1 MIQQTFTKLVSVFLL
16 HLERKMM
23 KKSIILL
30 LVIGS
35 MFSSLVVSSF
45 IIAPKHV
52 YALTYDSKEIKEAKR
67 ESDKEALAK
76 DKADGKAVDEG
87 TTQPKYSE
95 KDIKTVL
102 GANDIDWVNKNISK
116 NFTVYYQSGSLTDL
130 GLSSAHLVA
139 SLFMS
144 LNLYIIYP
152 LFDTALSKMFDLTNI
167 TQGINNIFSN
177 VQQFTKQTWAGAVFK
192 QLLYT
197 AFGLGLVWV
206 FIQSVKSGAGLKAI
220 LSVLLVAIIGSTW
233 ISAGGTVLTKV
244 NNFTSQAQTAVFTE
258 IDSSDQ
264 TYSSTDDF
272 ENKIRKTFFEK
283 AVIRPYTL
291 ANFGTTNL
299 DASEKDGSYRLIG
312 GKADSDVIDALAKSN
327 DYLSKDGGEEWY
339 QASVGLMAPL
349 MSLAYG
355 IPLLMI
361 GVFNLILQLGAILL
375 YYLSPFTV
383 LLSLL
388 PRFSNSALKTGLS
401 ALGLLFAKIGL
412 LFGIMFV
419 SWVGTVTDTIVPVT
433 NSASALLNSIVYI
446 VLMVLLWKN
455 KSFLV
460 QTVTGSSMANQA
472 LNKIQLTQ
480 AGQRAMLAGSEM
492 VSSTKHGLENVKGFS
507 GRHAKDKLE
516 DKSKGKDNEDY
527 DENRDRRGNAPDE
540 QEMRELEEQRRQ
552 ERAQRLA
559 DEAERQRQRDD
570 DEQDIGYNT
579 DRSAD
584 EDYTDRRGS
593 GDDDDLPTYKR
604 TPYLIRDKA
613 TEDNHGN
620 GSNEPDRSF
629 NRGRILD
636 DESSEKLAEKR
647 REARSQVLKSS
658 ATPKS
663 MPVDDDKLQHRN
675 FDEAA
680 HHQEQITQDEEKE
693 LDKEL

>member
-1 MIQQTFTKLVSVFLL
+1 
-16 HLERKMM
+16 M
-23 KKSIILL
+23 KKSILL
-30 LVIGS
+30 LVVIRS

-45 IIAPKHV
+45 MIAPQHV
-52 YALTYDSKEIKEAKR
+52 YALTFDSKEIKEAKR

-87 TTQPKYSE
+87 TTQPTYTE
-95 KDIKTVL
+95 KTIKDKL
-102 GANDIDWVNKNISK
+102 RYNDIDWINKNISK

-167 TQGINNIFSN
+167 TQGINDIFSN
-177 VQQFTKQTWAGAVFK
+177 VQQFTKQTWAGEVFK

-220 LSVLLVAIIGSTW
+220 LSVLLVAIIGSAW

-244 NNFTSQAQTAVFTE
+244 NEFTSTAQTAMFTE
-258 IDSSDQ
+258 TSNINGQFTDSGDK
-264 TYSSTDDF
+264 F
-272 ENKIRKTFFEK
+272 ESAIRSAYFEK

-339 QASVGLMAPL
+339 QASVGLMAPI

-361 GVFNLILQLGAILL
+361 GIFNLILQLGAILL

-472 LNKIQLTQ
+472 LNKIQLTE

-492 VSSTKHGLENVKGFS
+492 VNSTKHGLENVKGFS
-507 GRHAKDKLE
+507 SRHAKDKSE
-516 DKSKGKDNEDY
+516 DKSN
-527 DENRDRRGNAPDE
+527 DEPDSSNDRRGNAPDE
-540 QEMRELEEQRRQ
+540 QEMRELEEQHRQ

-559 DEAERQRQRDD
+559 DEAERQRQKNADEENIDPDNFD
-570 DEQDIGYNT
+570 DE
-579 DRSAD
+579 
-584 EDYTDRRGS
+584 YTDRRGY
-593 GDDDDLPTYKR
+593 GNDDDGLPTYKR
-604 TPYLIRDKA
+604 TPYLIRDKVP
-613 TEDNHGN
+613 EDNHGN
-620 GSNEPDRSF
+620 GSNGPDRSF
-629 NRGRILD
+629 NRGRVLD

-658 ATPKS
+658 AKPATPKS
-663 MPVDDDKLQHRN
+663 GSENDDKLQHRN
-675 FDEAA
+675 FDEAVY
-680 HHQEQITQDEEKE
+680 HQEQITQDEEKE

>member
-1 MIQQTFTKLVSVFLL
+1 
-16 HLERKMM
+16 
-23 KKSIILL
+23 
-30 LVIGS
+30 
-35 MFSSLVVSSF
+35 
-45 IIAPKHV
+45 
-52 YALTYDSKEIKEAKR
+52 
-67 ESDKEALAK
+67 
-76 DKADGKAVDEG
+76 
-87 TTQPKYSE
+87 
-95 KDIKTVL
+95 
-102 GANDIDWVNKNISK
+102 
-116 NFTVYYQSGSLTDL
+116 
-130 GLSSAHLVA
+130 
-139 SLFMS
+139 
-144 LNLYIIYP
+144 
-152 LFDTALSKMFDLTNI
+152 MFDLTNI
-167 TQGINNIFSN
+167 TQGINDIFSN
-177 VQQFTKQTWAGAVFK
+177 VQQFTKQTWAGEVFK

-220 LSVLLVAIIGSTW
+220 LSVLLVAIIGSAW

-244 NNFTSQAQTAVFTE
+244 NEFTSTAQTAMFTE
-258 IDSSDQ
+258 TNSQ
-264 TYSSTDDF
+264 TQQYTGVDTF
-272 ENKIRKTFFEK
+272 EKSIRKTFFEK

-339 QASVGLMAPL
+339 QASVGLMAPI

-433 NSASALLNSIVYI
+433 GSASALLNSIVYI

-480 AGQRAMLAGSEM
+480 AGQRAMQASSEM
-492 VSSTKHGLENVKGFS
+492 FNSSKHGLENIKGFS
-507 GRHAKDKLE
+507 GRHAKDKTSTNLKIKMKIMMKTVI
-516 DKSKGKDNEDY
+516 DVAMHLMSKKCVN
-527 DENRDRRGNAPDE
+527 
-540 QEMRELEEQRRQ
+540 
-552 ERAQRLA
+552 
-559 DEAERQRQRDD
+559 
-570 DEQDIGYNT
+570 
-579 DRSAD
+579 
-584 EDYTDRRGS
+584 
-593 GDDDDLPTYKR
+593 
-604 TPYLIRDKA
+604 
-613 TEDNHGN
+613 
-620 GSNEPDRSF
+620 
-629 NRGRILD
+629 
-636 DESSEKLAEKR
+636 
-647 REARSQVLKSS
+647 
-658 ATPKS
+658 
-663 MPVDDDKLQHRN
+663 
-675 FDEAA
+675 
-680 HHQEQITQDEEKE
+680 
-693 LDKEL
+693 

>member
-1 MIQQTFTKLVSVFLL
+1 
-16 HLERKMM
+16 MM
-23 KKSIILL
+23 KKSIMLL

-45 IIAPKHV
+45 MIAPQHV

-87 TTQPKYSE
+87 TTQPTHTE
-95 KDIKTVL
+95 KTIKDKL
-102 GANDIDWVNKNISK
+102 RYNDIDWINKNISK

-167 TQGINNIFSN
+167 TQGINDIFSN
-177 VQQFTKQTWAGAVFK
+177 VQQFTKQTWAGEVFK

-220 LSVLLVAIIGSTW
+220 LSVLLVAIIGSAW

-244 NNFTSQAQTAVFTE
+244 NEFTSTAQTAMFTE
-258 IDSSDQ
+258 TNSQ
-264 TYSSTDDF
+264 TQQYTGVDTF
-272 ENKIRKTFFEK
+272 EKSIRKTFFEK

-291 ANFGTTNL
+291 VNFGTTNL

-339 QASVGLMAPL
+339 QASVGLMAPI

-388 PRFSNSALKTGLS
+388 PKFSNSALKTGLS

-492 VSSTKHGLENVKGFS
+492 VNSTKHGLENVKGFS
-507 GRHAKDKLE
+507 GRHAKDKSE
-516 DKSKGKDNEDY
+516 DKSKGKDDEEY

-559 DEAERQRQRDD
+559 DEAERQRQKDADEENSDPDNFD
-570 DEQDIGYNT
+570 DE
-579 DRSAD
+579 
-584 EDYTDRRGS
+584 YTDRRGY
-593 GDDDDLPTYKR
+593 GNDDDELPTYKR
-604 TPYLIRDKA
+604 TPYLIRDKVP
-613 TEDNHGN
+613 EDNHGD

-629 NRGRILD
+629 NRGRVLD

-658 ATPKS
+658 AKPATPKS
-663 MPVDDDKLQHRN
+663 VSENDDKLQHRN
-675 FDEAA
+675 FDEAV
-680 HHQEQITQDEEKE
+680 HHQEEITQDEEKE

>member
-1 MIQQTFTKLVSVFLL
+1 
-16 HLERKMM
+16 M

-35 MFSSLVVSSF
+35 IFSSLVVSSF
-45 IIAPKHV
+45 MIAPQPV
-52 YALTYDSKEIKEAKR
+52 YALTVDTPALRKAKR

-76 DKADGKAVDEG
+76 DKANGKSVYEG
-87 TTQPKYSE
+87 TTQPSYDE
-95 KDIKTVL
+95 KKIKDKL
-102 GANDIDWVNKNISK
+102 GRNDIDWINKNISK

-130 GLSSAHLVA
+130 GLSSAHLLA

-167 TQGINNIFSN
+167 TQGINDIFSN
-177 VQQFTKQTWAGAVFK
+177 VQQFTKQTWAGEVFK

-244 NNFTSQAQTAVFTE
+244 NEFTSTAQTAVFTE

-291 ANFGTTNL
+291 ADFGTTNL

-339 QASVGLMAPL
+339 QASVGLMAPI

-492 VSSTKHGLENVKGFS
+492 VNSTKHGLENVKGFS
-507 GRHAKDKLE
+507 GRHAKDKSE
-516 DKSKGKDNEDY
+516 DKSKGKDDEDY

-552 ERAQRLA
+552 ERAERLA
-559 DEAERQRQRDD
+559 DEAERQSQRDA
-570 DEQDIGYNT
+570 DEENIDPDN
-579 DRSAD
+579 SD
-584 EDYTDRRGS
+584 EDYIDRRGH
-593 GDDDDLPTYKR
+593 GEDDELATYTR
-604 TPYLIRDKA
+604 TPYLIKNHDN
-613 TEDNHGN
+613 TESYGD

-629 NRGRILD
+629 NRGRVLD
-636 DESSEKLAEKR
+636 DESSEKIAEKR
-647 REARSQVLKSS
+647 REARSQVLKPS
-658 ATPKS
+658 AKSVTPKS
-663 MPVDDDKLQHRN
+663 MIVDDDKLQQRN
-675 FDEAA
+675 FDEVV

>member
-1 MIQQTFTKLVSVFLL
+1 
-16 HLERKMM
+16 M

-35 MFSSLVVSSF
+35 MLSSLFVSSF
-45 IIAPKHV
+45 VIAPQHV

-76 DKADGKAVDEG
+76 DKADGKAVNEG
-87 TTQPKYSE
+87 TTQPTHTE
-95 KDIKTVL
+95 KEIKKFL
-102 GANDIDWVNKNISK
+102 AQNDINWVNKNISK
-116 NFTVYYQSGSLTDL
+116 NFTAYYQSGSLTDL

-167 TQGINNIFSN
+167 TQGINDIFSN
-177 VQQFTKQTWAGAVFK
+177 VQQFTKQTWAGEVFK

-220 LSVLLVAIIGSTW
+220 LSVLLVAIIGSAW

-244 NNFTSQAQTAVFTE
+244 NEFTSTAQTAVFTE

-339 QASVGLMAPL
+339 QSSVGIMAPI

-433 NSASALLNSIVYI
+433 NSPSALLNSIVYI

-492 VSSTKHGLENVKGFS
+492 VNSTKHGLENVKGFS
-507 GRHAKDKLE
+507 GRHAKDKSE
-516 DKSKGKDNEDY
+516 DKSKGKDDEDY

-552 ERAQRLA
+552 ERAERLA
-559 DEAERQRQRDD
+559 DEAERQRQRDA
-570 DEQDIGYNT
+570 DEENIDPDN
-579 DRSAD
+579 SD
-584 EDYTDRRGS
+584 EDYTDRRSHGE
-593 GDDDDLPTYKR
+593 DDELPTYTR
-604 TPYLIRDKA
+604 TPYLIKNHDNV
-613 TEDNHGN
+613 DNHGN

-629 NRGRILD
+629 NRGRVLD

-647 REARSQVLKSS
+647 REARSTRLKKDRKVV
-658 ATPKS
+658 TPKS
-663 MPVDDDKLQHRN
+663 VDDDKLKNRN
-675 FDEAA
+675 FDEAV

>member
-1 MIQQTFTKLVSVFLL
+1 
-16 HLERKMM
+16 M

-35 MFSSLVVSSF
+35 MLSSLFVSSF
-45 IIAPKHV
+45 VIAPQPV
-52 YALTYDSKEIKEAKR
+52 YALTVDTPALRKAKR

-76 DKADGKAVDEG
+76 DKANGKSVYEG
-87 TTQPKYSE
+87 TTQPSYDE
-95 KDIKTVL
+95 KKIKDKL
-102 GANDIDWVNKNISK
+102 GRNDIDWINKNISK

-167 TQGINNIFSN
+167 TQGINDIFSN
-177 VQQFTKQTWAGAVFK
+177 VQQFTKQTWAGEVFK

-220 LSVLLVAIIGSTW
+220 LSVLLVAIIGSAW

-244 NNFTSQAQTAVFTE
+244 NEFTSTAQTAMFTE
-258 IDSSDQ
+258 TNSQ
-264 TYSSTDDF
+264 TQQYTGVDTF
-272 ENKIRKTFFEK
+272 EKSIRKTFFEK

-312 GKADSDVIDALAKSN
+312 GKADSNVVDALAKSN

-339 QASVGLMAPL
+339 QASVGLMAPI

-383 LLSLL
+383 LISLL

-419 SWVGTVTDTIVPVT
+419 SWVGTVTDTIVQLQAVPV
-433 NSASALLNSIVYI
+433 
-446 VLMVLLWKN
+446 
-455 KSFLV
+455 
-460 QTVTGSSMANQA
+460 
-472 LNKIQLTQ
+472 
-480 AGQRAMLAGSEM
+480 
-492 VSSTKHGLENVKGFS
+492 
-507 GRHAKDKLE
+507 
-516 DKSKGKDNEDY
+516 
-527 DENRDRRGNAPDE
+527 
-540 QEMRELEEQRRQ
+540 
-552 ERAQRLA
+552 
-559 DEAERQRQRDD
+559 
-570 DEQDIGYNT
+570 
-579 DRSAD
+579 
-584 EDYTDRRGS
+584 
-593 GDDDDLPTYKR
+593 
-604 TPYLIRDKA
+604 PYLIQLCI
-613 TEDNHGN
+613 
-620 GSNEPDRSF
+620 SF
-629 NRGRILD
+629 
-636 DESSEKLAEKR
+636 
-647 REARSQVLKSS
+647 
-658 ATPKS
+658 
-663 MPVDDDKLQHRN
+663 
-675 FDEAA
+675 
-680 HHQEQITQDEEKE
+680 
-693 LDKEL
+693 

>member
-1 MIQQTFTKLVSVFLL
+1 M
-16 HLERKMM
+16 HLEREMM

-30 LVIGS
+30 LVLGS
-35 MFSSLVVSSF
+35 VFSSLVVSSF
-45 IIAPKHV
+45 MIAPQTV
-52 YALTYDSKEIKEAKR
+52 YALTADTPALRKAKR
-67 ESDKEALAK
+67 ESNKEALKK
-76 DKADGKAVDEG
+76 DKAEDKSVYEG

-102 GANDIDWVNKNISK
+102 GANDIDWINSHIAK

-167 TQGINNIFSN
+167 TQGINDIFSN
-177 VQQFTKQTWAGAVFK
+177 VQQFTKQTWAGEVFK

-197 AFGLGLVWV
+197 AFSLGLVWV

-220 LSVLLVAIIGSTW
+220 LSVLLVAIIGSAW

-244 NNFTSQAQTAVFTE
+244 NEFTSTAQTAMFTE
-258 IDSSDQ
+258 TSNINGQFTDSGDK
-264 TYSSTDDF
+264 F
-272 ENKIRKTFFEK
+272 ESAIRRAYFEK

-312 GKADSDVIDALAKSN
+312 GKADSDVVDALANSS

-339 QASVGLMAPL
+339 QASVGLMAPI

-492 VSSTKHGLENVKGFS
+492 VNSTKHGLENVKGFS
-507 GRHAKDKLE
+507 GRHAKDKSE
-516 DKSKGKDNEDY
+516 DKSN
-527 DENRDRRGNAPDE
+527 DEHESSDDRRGNVPDE

-559 DEAERQRQRDD
+559 DEAERQRDA
-570 DEQDIGYNT
+570 DEENIDPEN
-579 DRSAD
+579 SD
-584 EDYTDRRGS
+584 EDYTDRRGH
-593 GDDDDLPTYKR
+593 GEDNELPTYTR
-604 TPYLIRDKA
+604 TPYLIKNHDN
-613 TEDNHGN
+613 TESYGN

-629 NRGRILD
+629 NRGRVLD

-647 REARSQVLKSS
+647 REARSQVLKPS
-658 ATPKS
+658 AKSVTSKS
-663 MPVDDDKLQHRN
+663 MIVDDDKLQHRN
-675 FDEAA
+675 FDEAV
-680 HHQEQITQDEEKE
+680 HYQEQITQDEEKE

>member
-1 MIQQTFTKLVSVFLL
+1 
-16 HLERKMM
+16 M
-23 KKSIILL
+23 KKSILLL

-45 IIAPKHV
+45 MIAPQHV

-76 DKADGKAVDEG
+76 DKADGKAVNEG
-87 TTQPKYSE
+87 TTQPTHTE
-95 KDIKTVL
+95 KEIINKL
-102 GANDIDWVNKNISK
+102 GRNDIDWINKNITK

-167 TQGINNIFSN
+167 TQGINDIFSN
-177 VQQFTKQTWAGAVFK
+177 VQQFTKQTWAGEVFK

-220 LSVLLVAIIGSTW
+220 LSVLLVAIIGSAW

-244 NNFTSQAQTAVFTE
+244 NEFTSTAQTAMFTE
-258 IDSSDQ
+258 ISTIGDS
-264 TYSSTDDF
+264 YSNTDDF
-272 ENKIRKTFFEK
+272 QSKIRGVFFDK

-291 ANFGTTNL
+291 ANFGTTSL

-339 QASVGLMAPL
+339 QASVGLMAPI

-355 IPLLMI
+355 IPLSMI

-419 SWVGTVTDTIVPVT
+419 SWVGTVTDTIVSVT

-480 AGQRAMLAGSEM
+480 AGQRAMQASSEM
-492 VSSTKHGLENVKGFS
+492 FNSSKHGLENIKGFS
-507 GRHAKDKLE
+507 GRHAKDKDE
-516 DKSKGKDNEDY
+516 HKSKDKDEDY

-559 DEAERQRQRDD
+559 DEEERQRQRDD
-570 DEQDIGYNT
+570 DEQDIDYNT

-584 EDYTDRRGS
+584 EDYADRRGY
-593 GDDDDLPTYKR
+593 GDDDLPTYKR
-604 TPYLIRDKA
+604 TPYLIRDKVP
-613 TEDNHGN
+613 EDNHGN

-629 NRGRILD
+629 NRGRVLD
-636 DESSEKLAEKR
+636 RVLDNEGSEKLAEKR

-658 ATPKS
+658 AKPTTPKS

-675 FDEAA
+675 FDEAV

-693 LDKEL
+693 LNKEL

>member
-1 MIQQTFTKLVSVFLL
+1 
-16 HLERKMM
+16 M

-102 GANDIDWVNKNISK
+102 GANDIDWINKNISK

-167 TQGINNIFSN
+167 TQGINTIFSN

-339 QASVGLMAPL
+339 QASVGLMAPI

-680 HHQEQITQDEEKE
+680 HHQEQVTQDEEKE

>member
-1 MIQQTFTKLVSVFLL
+1 
-16 HLERKMM
+16 M

-45 IIAPKHV
+45 MIAPQPV
-52 YALTYDSKEIKEAKR
+52 YALTVDTPALRKAKR

-87 TTQPKYSE
+87 TTQPTHTE
-95 KDIKTVL
+95 KEIKNRFMN
-102 GANDIDWVNKNISK
+102 NDIDWVNKNISK
-116 NFTVYYQSGSLTDL
+116 NFTAYYQSGSLTDL

-167 TQGINNIFSN
+167 TQGINDIFSN
-177 VQQFTKQTWAGAVFK
+177 VQQFTKQTWAGEVFK

-220 LSVLLVAIIGSTW
+220 LSVLLVAIIGSAW

-244 NNFTSQAQTAVFTE
+244 NEFTSTAQNAVFTE

-291 ANFGTTNL
+291 ADFGTTNL

-339 QASVGLMAPL
+339 QASVGLMAPI

-433 NSASALLNSIVYI
+433 GSASALLNSIVYI

-492 VSSTKHGLENVKGFS
+492 VNSTKHGLENVKGFS
-507 GRHAKDKLE
+507 GRHAKDKSE
-516 DKSKGKDNEDY
+516 DKSQGKDDEDY

-552 ERAQRLA
+552 ERAERLA
-559 DEAERQRQRDD
+559 GEAKRQRDA
-570 DEQDIGYNT
+570 DEQDVDYNT
-579 DRSAD
+579 DHSAD
-584 EDYTDRRGS
+584 EDYTDRRGY
-593 GDDDDLPTYKR
+593 GDDDELPTYKH

-613 TEDNHGN
+613 TEDNQGN

-629 NRGRILD
+629 NSGRVLD
-636 DESSEKLAEKR
+636 DESSKKLAEKR

-658 ATPKS
+658 AKPATPKS
-663 MPVDDDKLQHRN
+663 MSVDDDKLQHRN
-675 FDEAA
+675 FDEAV

>member
-1 MIQQTFTKLVSVFLL
+1 
-16 HLERKMM
+16 M

-35 MFSSLVVSSF
+35 MFGSLVVSSF
-45 IIAPKHV
+45 MIAPQPV
-52 YALTYDSKEIKEAKR
+52 YALTVDTPALRKAKR

-87 TTQPKYSE
+87 TTQPTHTE
-95 KDIKTVL
+95 KEIKNRFMN
-102 GANDIDWVNKNISK
+102 NDIDWVNKNISK
-116 NFTVYYQSGSLTDL
+116 NFTAYYQSGSLTDL

-167 TQGINNIFSN
+167 TQGINDIFSN
-177 VQQFTKQTWAGAVFK
+177 VQQFTKQTWAGEVFK

-220 LSVLLVAIIGSTW
+220 LSVLLVAIIGSAW

-244 NNFTSQAQTAVFTE
+244 NEFTSTAQNAVFTE

-291 ANFGTTNL
+291 ADFGTTNL

-339 QASVGLMAPL
+339 QASVGLMAPI

-492 VSSTKHGLENVKGFS
+492 VNSTKHGLENVKGFS
-507 GRHAKDKLE
+507 GRHAKDKSE
-516 DKSKGKDNEDY
+516 DKSKGKDDEDY

-552 ERAQRLA
+552 ERAERLA
-559 DEAERQRQRDD
+559 DEAERQRQRDA
-570 DEQDIGYNT
+570 DEENIDPDN
-579 DRSAD
+579 SD
-584 EDYTDRRGS
+584 EDYIDRRGH
-593 GDDDDLPTYKR
+593 GEDDELATYTR
-604 TPYLIRDKA
+604 TPYLIKNHDN
-613 TEDNHGN
+613 TESYGD

-629 NRGRILD
+629 NRGRVLD
-636 DESSEKLAEKR
+636 DESSEKIAEKR
-647 REARSQVLKSS
+647 REARSQVLKPS
-658 ATPKS
+658 AKSVTPKS
-663 MPVDDDKLQHRN
+663 MIVDDDKLQQRN
-675 FDEAA
+675 FDEAV
-680 HHQEQITQDEEKE
+680 HHQEKITQDEEKE

>member
-1 MIQQTFTKLVSVFLL
+1 
-16 HLERKMM
+16 
-23 KKSIILL
+23 
-30 LVIGS
+30 

-45 IIAPKHV
+45 MIAPQPV
-52 YALTYDSKEIKEAKR
+52 YALTVDTPALRKAKR

-76 DKADGKAVDEG
+76 DKADGKAVYEG
-87 TTQPKYSE
+87 TTQPTHTEKEIKKY
-95 KDIKTVL
+95 L
-102 GANDIDWVNKNISK
+102 AQNDIDWINKNISK

-167 TQGINNIFSN
+167 TQGINDIFSN
-177 VQQFTKQTWAGAVFK
+177 VQQFTKQTWAGEVFK

-220 LSVLLVAIIGSTW
+220 LSVLLVAIIGSAW

-244 NNFTSQAQTAVFTE
+244 NEFTSTAQTAVFTE

-339 QASVGLMAPL
+339 QASVGLMAPI

-492 VSSTKHGLENVKGFS
+492 VNSTKHGLENVKGFS
-507 GRHAKDKLE
+507 GRHARDKSE
-516 DKSKGKDNEDY
+516 DKSKGKDDEDY

-540 QEMRELEEQRRQ
+540 QEMRELEEKRRQ
-552 ERAQRLA
+552 ERAERLA
-559 DEAERQRQRDD
+559 DEAERQRQRDA
-570 DEQDIGYNT
+570 DEENIDPDN
-579 DRSAD
+579 SD
-584 EDYTDRRGS
+584 EDYIDRRGH
-593 GDDDDLPTYKR
+593 GEDDELPTYTR
-604 TPYLIRDKA
+604 TPYLIKNHDN
-613 TEDNHGN
+613 TESYGD

-629 NRGRILD
+629 NRGRVLD

-647 REARSQVLKSS
+647 REARSQVLKPS
-658 ATPKS
+658 AKSVTPKS
-663 MPVDDDKLQHRN
+663 MIIDDDKLQQRN
-675 FDEAA
+675 FDEAV

>member
-1 MIQQTFTKLVSVFLL
+1 
-16 HLERKMM
+16 M

-35 MFSSLVVSSF
+35 MLSSLFVSSF
-45 IIAPKHV
+45 VIAPQPV
-52 YALTYDSKEIKEAKR
+52 YALTVDTPALRKAKR

-76 DKADGKAVDEG
+76 DKANGKSVYEG
-87 TTQPKYSE
+87 TTQPSYDE
-95 KDIKTVL
+95 KKIKDKL
-102 GANDIDWVNKNISK
+102 GRNDIDWINKNISK

-167 TQGINNIFSN
+167 TQGINDIFSN
-177 VQQFTKQTWAGAVFK
+177 VQQFTKQTWAGEVFK

-220 LSVLLVAIIGSTW
+220 LSVLLVAIIGSAW

-244 NNFTSQAQTAVFTE
+244 NEFTSTAQTAMFTE
-258 IDSSDQ
+258 TNSQ
-264 TYSSTDDF
+264 TQQYTGVDTF
-272 ENKIRKTFFEK
+272 EKSIRKTFFEK

-312 GKADSDVIDALAKSN
+312 GKADSNVVDALAKSN

-339 QASVGLMAPL
+339 QASVGLMAPI

-383 LLSLL
+383 LISLL

-433 NSASALLNSIVYI
+433 GSASALLNSIVYI

-492 VSSTKHGLENVKGFS
+492 VNSTKHGLENVKGFS
-507 GRHAKDKLE
+507 GRHAKDKSE
-516 DKSKGKDNEDY
+516 DKSKGKDDEDY

-559 DEAERQRQRDD
+559 DEAERQRQKDD

-593 GDDDDLPTYKR
+593 GDDDELPTYKR

-663 MPVDDDKLQHRN
+663 MPVDDDKLQQRN
-675 FDEAA
+675 FDEAV

>member
-1 MIQQTFTKLVSVFLL
+1 
-16 HLERKMM
+16 M

-35 MFSSLVVSSF
+35 MLSSLFVSSF
-45 IIAPKHV
+45 VIAPQHV

-76 DKADGKAVDEG
+76 DKADGKAVNEG
-87 TTQPKYSE
+87 TTQPTHTE
-95 KDIKTVL
+95 KEIKKFL
-102 GANDIDWVNKNISK
+102 AQNDINWVNKNISK
-116 NFTVYYQSGSLTDL
+116 NFTAYYQSGSLTDL

-167 TQGINNIFSN
+167 TQGINDIFSN
-177 VQQFTKQTWAGAVFK
+177 VQQFTKQTWAGEVFK

-220 LSVLLVAIIGSTW
+220 LSVLLVAIIGSAW

-244 NNFTSQAQTAVFTE
+244 NEFMSTAQTAVFTE

-339 QASVGLMAPL
+339 QSSVGIMAPI

-433 NSASALLNSIVYI
+433 NSPSALLNSIVYI

-492 VSSTKHGLENVKGFS
+492 VNSTKHGLENVKGFS
-507 GRHAKDKLE
+507 GRHAKDKSE
-516 DKSKGKDNEDY
+516 DKSKGKDDEDY

-552 ERAQRLA
+552 ERAERLA
-559 DEAERQRQRDD
+559 DEAERQRQRDS
-570 DEQDIGYNT
+570 DEENIDPDN
-579 DRSAD
+579 SD
-584 EDYTDRRGS
+584 EDYTDRRSHGE
-593 GDDDDLPTYKR
+593 DDELPTYTR
-604 TPYLIRDKA
+604 TPYLIKNHDNV
-613 TEDNHGN
+613 DNHGN

-629 NRGRILD
+629 NRGRVLD

-647 REARSQVLKSS
+647 RETRSTRLKKDRKVV
-658 ATPKS
+658 TPKS
-663 MPVDDDKLQHRN
+663 VDDDKLKNRN
-675 FDEAA
+675 FDEAV

>member
-1 MIQQTFTKLVSVFLL
+1 
-16 HLERKMM
+16 M

-45 IIAPKHV
+45 LIAPQPV
-52 YALTYDSKEIKEAKR
+52 YALTVDTPALRKAKR

-87 TTQPKYSE
+87 TTQPTHTEKEIKKY
-95 KDIKTVL
+95 L
-102 GANDIDWVNKNISK
+102 AQNDINWVNKNISK
-116 NFTVYYQSGSLTDL
+116 NFTAYYQSGSLTDL

-167 TQGINNIFSN
+167 TQGINDIFSN
-177 VQQFTKQTWAGAVFK
+177 VQQFTKQTWAGEVFK

-197 AFGLGLVWV
+197 AFGLGIVWV

-220 LSVLLVAIIGSTW
+220 LSVLLVAIIGSAW

-244 NNFTSQAQTAVFTE
+244 NEFTSTAQTAMFTE
-258 IDSSDQ
+258 TSNINGQYTDSGDK
-264 TYSSTDDF
+264 F
-272 ENKIRKTFFEK
+272 ESAIRRAYFEK
-283 AVIRPYTL
+283 SVIRPYTL

-312 GKADSDVIDALAKSN
+312 GKADSDVIDALAKSS

-339 QASVGLMAPL
+339 QASVGLMAPI

-446 VLMVLLWKN
+446 FLMVLLWKN

-492 VSSTKHGLENVKGFS
+492 VNSTKHGLENVKGFS
-507 GRHAKDKLE
+507 GRHAKDKSE
-516 DKSKGKDNEDY
+516 DKSKSKDDEDY

-552 ERAQRLA
+552 ERAERLA
-559 DEAERQRQRDD
+559 DEAERQRQRDA
-570 DEQDIGYNT
+570 DEENIDPDN
-579 DRSAD
+579 SD
-584 EDYTDRRGS
+584 EDYTDRRGH
-593 GDDDDLPTYKR
+593 GENDELPTYTR
-604 TPYLIRDKA
+604 TPYLIKNHDN
-613 TEDNHGN
+613 TEDYGN

-629 NRGRILD
+629 NRGRVLD

-647 REARSQVLKSS
+647 REARSQVLMPSAKSV
-658 ATPKS
+658 TPKS
-663 MPVDDDKLQHRN
+663 MSLDDDKLQQRN
-675 FDEAA
+675 FDEAV

>member
-1 MIQQTFTKLVSVFLL
+1 
-16 HLERKMM
+16 M

-45 IIAPKHV
+45 MIAPQPV
-52 YALTYDSKEIKEAKR
+52 YALTVDTPALRKAKR

-76 DKADGKAVDEG
+76 DKANGKSVYEG
-87 TTQPKYSE
+87 TTQPSYDE
-95 KDIKTVL
+95 KKIKDKL
-102 GANDIDWVNKNISK
+102 GRNDIDWINKNISK

-167 TQGINNIFSN
+167 TQGINDIFSN
-177 VQQFTKQTWAGAVFK
+177 VQQFTKQTWAGEVFK

-220 LSVLLVAIIGSTW
+220 LSVLLVAIIGSAW

-244 NNFTSQAQTAVFTE
+244 NEFTSTAQTAVFTE

-291 ANFGTTNL
+291 ADFGTTNL

-339 QASVGLMAPL
+339 QASVGLMAPI

-492 VSSTKHGLENVKGFS
+492 VNSTKHGLENVKGFS
-507 GRHAKDKLE
+507 GRHARDKSE
-516 DKSKGKDNEDY
+516 DKSKGKDDEDY

-552 ERAQRLA
+552 ERAERLA
-559 DEAERQRQRDD
+559 DEAERQRPRDA
-570 DEQDIGYNT
+570 DEENIDPDN
-579 DRSAD
+579 SD
-584 EDYTDRRGS
+584 EDYIDRRGH
-593 GDDDDLPTYKR
+593 GEDDELPTYTR
-604 TPYLIRDKA
+604 TPYLIKNHDN
-613 TEDNHGN
+613 TESYRNS
-620 GSNEPDRSF
+620 SNEPDRSF
-629 NRGRILD
+629 NRGRVLD

-647 REARSQVLKSS
+647 REARSQVLKPS
-658 ATPKS
+658 AKSVTPKS
-663 MPVDDDKLQHRN
+663 MIVDDDKLQQRN
-675 FDEAA
+675 FDEAV

>member
-1 MIQQTFTKLVSVFLL
+1 
-16 HLERKMM
+16 M

-45 IIAPKHV
+45 MIAPQPV
-52 YALTYDSKEIKEAKR
+52 YALTVDTPALRKAKR

-76 DKADGKAVDEG
+76 DKADGKAVYEG
-87 TTQPKYSE
+87 TTQPTHTE
-95 KDIKTVL
+95 KEIKNRFMN
-102 GANDIDWVNKNISK
+102 NDIDWMNKNISK
-116 NFTVYYQSGSLTDL
+116 NFTAYYQSGSLTDL

-167 TQGINNIFSN
+167 TQGINDIFSN
-177 VQQFTKQTWAGAVFK
+177 VQQFTKQTWAGEVFK

-220 LSVLLVAIIGSTW
+220 LSVLLVAIIGSAW

-244 NNFTSQAQTAVFTE
+244 NEFASTAQTAMFTE
-258 IDSSDQ
+258 TNSQ
-264 TYSSTDDF
+264 TQQYTGVDTF
-272 ENKIRKTFFEK
+272 EKSIRKTFFEK

-312 GKADSDVIDALAKSN
+312 GKADSDVVDALAKSN

-339 QASVGLMAPL
+339 QASVGLMAPI

-388 PRFSNSALKTGLS
+388 PRFSNSALKTDLS

-433 NSASALLNSIVYI
+433 GSASALLNSIVYI

-492 VSSTKHGLENVKGFS
+492 VNSTKHGLENVKGFS
-507 GRHAKDKLE
+507 GRHAKDKSE
-516 DKSKGKDNEDY
+516 DKSKGKDDEDY

-552 ERAQRLA
+552 ERAERLA
-559 DEAERQRQRDD
+559 DEAERQRQRDA
-570 DEQDIGYNT
+570 DEENIDPDN
-579 DRSAD
+579 SD
-584 EDYTDRRGS
+584 EDYIDRRGH
-593 GDDDDLPTYKR
+593 GEDDELPTYTR
-604 TPYLIRDKA
+604 TPYLIKNHDN
-613 TEDNHGN
+613 TESYGN

-629 NRGRILD
+629 DRGRILD

-647 REARSQVLKSS
+647 REARSQILKPS
-658 ATPKS
+658 AKSVTPKS
-663 MPVDDDKLQHRN
+663 MIVDDDKLQQRN
-675 FDEAA
+675 FDEAV

>member
-1 MIQQTFTKLVSVFLL
+1 
-16 HLERKMM
+16 
-23 KKSIILL
+23 
-30 LVIGS
+30 

-45 IIAPKHV
+45 IIAPQHV

-102 GANDIDWVNKNISK
+102 GANDIDWINKNISK

-177 VQQFTKQTWAGAVFK
+177 VQQFTKQTWAGEVFK

-220 LSVLLVAIIGSTW
+220 LSVLLVAIIGSSW

-339 QASVGLMAPL
+339 QASVGLMAPI

-355 IPLLMI
+355 VPLLMI

-433 NSASALLNSIVYI
+433 GSASALLNSIVYI

-480 AGQRAMLAGSEM
+480 AGQRAMLAGSEI
-492 VSSTKHGLENVKGFS
+492 VNSTKHGLENVKGFS
-507 GRHAKDKLE
+507 GRHAKDKSK
-516 DKSKGKDNEDY
+516 DKSKGKDDDY

-559 DEAERQRQRDD
+559 DEEERQRQRDA
-570 DEQDIGYNT
+570 DEENIDPDN
-579 DRSAD
+579 SD
-584 EDYTDRRGS
+584 EDYTDRRS
-593 GDDDDLPTYKR
+593 
-604 TPYLIRDKA
+604 
-613 TEDNHGN
+613 HG
-620 GSNEPDRSF
+620 E
-629 NRGRILD
+629 D
-636 DESSEKLAEKR
+636 DELL
-647 REARSQVLKSS
+647 RSQ
-658 ATPKS
+658 
-663 MPVDDDKLQHRN
+663 
-675 FDEAA
+675 
-680 HHQEQITQDEEKE
+680 
-693 LDKEL
+693 

>member
-1 MIQQTFTKLVSVFLL
+1 
-16 HLERKMM
+16 M

-45 IIAPKHV
+45 LIAPQHV

-67 ESDKEALAK
+67 ESDREALAK
-76 DKADGKAVDEG
+76 DKADGKAVNEG
-87 TTQPKYSE
+87 TTQPTHTKKTINDKLKY
-95 KDIKTVL
+95 
-102 GANDIDWVNKNISK
+102 NDIDWINKNISK

-167 TQGINNIFSN
+167 TQGINDIFSN
-177 VQQFTKQTWAGAVFK
+177 VQQFTKQTWAGEVFK

-206 FIQSVKSGAGLKAI
+206 FIQSVNSGAGLKAI
-220 LSVLLVAIIGSTW
+220 LSVLLVAIIGSAW

-244 NNFTSQAQTAVFTE
+244 NEFTSTAQTAMFTE
-258 IDSSDQ
+258 TNSQ
-264 TYSSTDDF
+264 TQQYTGVDTF
-272 ENKIRKTFFEK
+272 EKSIRKTFFEK

-339 QASVGLMAPL
+339 QASVGLMAPI

-492 VSSTKHGLENVKGFS
+492 VNSTKHGLENVKGFS
-507 GRHAKDKLE
+507 GRHAKDKSE
-516 DKSKGKDNEDY
+516 DKSN
-527 DENRDRRGNAPDE
+527 DEHESSDDRHGNVPDE

-552 ERAQRLA
+552 ERAERLA
-559 DEAERQRQRDD
+559 DEEERQRQRDA
-570 DEQDIGYNT
+570 DEQDLDYNT
-579 DRSAD
+579 ERSAD
-584 EDYTDRRGS
+584 EDYTDRRGY

-629 NRGRILD
+629 NRGRVLD
-636 DESSEKLAEKR
+636 DERSEKLAEKR

-663 MPVDDDKLQHRN
+663 MPVADDKLQHRN
-675 FDEAA
+675 FDEAV
-680 HHQEQITQDEEKE
+680 HHQEQITQDEEIE

>member
-1 MIQQTFTKLVSVFLL
+1 
-16 HLERKMM
+16 M

-35 MFSSLVVSSF
+35 MLSSLFVSSF
-45 IIAPKHV
+45 VIAPQPV
-52 YALTYDSKEIKEAKR
+52 YALTVDTPALRKAKR

-76 DKADGKAVDEG
+76 DKANGKSVYEG
-87 TTQPKYSE
+87 TTQPSYDE
-95 KDIKTVL
+95 KKIKDKL
-102 GANDIDWVNKNISK
+102 GRNDIDWINKNISK

-167 TQGINNIFSN
+167 TQGINDIFSN
-177 VQQFTKQTWAGAVFK
+177 VQQFTKQTWAGEVFK

-220 LSVLLVAIIGSTW
+220 LSVLLVAIIGSAW

-244 NNFTSQAQTAVFTE
+244 NEFTSTAQTAMFTE
-258 IDSSDQ
+258 TSNINGQFTDSGDK
-264 TYSSTDDF
+264 F
-272 ENKIRKTFFEK
+272 ESAIRRAYFEK
-283 AVIRPYTL
+283 SVIRPYTL

-299 DASEKDGSYRLIG
+299 DASQKDGSYRLIG

-339 QASVGLMAPL
+339 QASVGLMAPI

-433 NSASALLNSIVYI
+433 GSASALLNSIVYI

-460 QTVTGSSMANQA
+460 QTVTGSSMTNQA

-492 VSSTKHGLENVKGFS
+492 VNSTKHGLENVKGFS
-507 GRHAKDKLE
+507 GRHAKDKSE
-516 DKSKGKDNEDY
+516 DKSKGKDDEDY

-540 QEMRELEEQRRQ
+540 QEMRELEERRRQ

-559 DEAERQRQRDD
+559 DEEERQRQRDI
-570 DEQDIGYNT
+570 DEENIDPDN
-579 DRSAD
+579 SAD
-584 EDYTDRRGS
+584 EEYTDRRGY
-593 GDDDDLPTYKR
+593 GDDDELPTYKR
-604 TPYLIRDKA
+604 TPYLIRDKIP
-613 TEDNHGN
+613 EDNHGN
-620 GSNEPDRSF
+620 GSNEPERSF
-629 NRGRILD
+629 NRGRVLD

-647 REARSQVLKSS
+647 REARSQILKPS
-658 ATPKS
+658 AKPAKPKS
-663 MPVDDDKLQHRN
+663 MSVDDDKLQHRN
-675 FDEAA
+675 FDEAV
-680 HHQEQITQDEEKE
+680 HYQEKITQDEEKE

>member
-1 MIQQTFTKLVSVFLL
+1 M

-35 MFSSLVVSSF
+35 MFSSLVVNSF
-45 IIAPKHV
+45 MIAPQPV
-52 YALTYDSKEIKEAKR
+52 YALTVDTPALRKAKR

-76 DKADGKAVDEG
+76 DKADGKAVYEG
-87 TTQPKYSE
+87 TTQPTHTEKTIKDKLKY
-95 KDIKTVL
+95 
-102 GANDIDWVNKNISK
+102 NDIDWINKNISK

-167 TQGINNIFSN
+167 TQGINDIFSN
-177 VQQFTKQTWAGAVFK
+177 VQQFTKQTWAGEVFK

-220 LSVLLVAIIGSTW
+220 LSVLLVAIIGSAW

-244 NNFTSQAQTAVFTE
+244 NEFTSTAQTAMFTE
-258 IDSSDQ
+258 TNSQ
-264 TYSSTDDF
+264 TQQYTGVDTF
-272 ENKIRKTFFEK
+272 EKSIRKTFFEK

-312 GKADSDVIDALAKSN
+312 GKADSDVVDALAKSN

-339 QASVGLMAPL
+339 QASVGLMAPI

-480 AGQRAMLAGSEM
+480 AGQRAKLAGSEM
-492 VSSTKHGLENVKGFS
+492 VNSTKHGLENVKGFS
-507 GRHAKDKLE
+507 GRHAKDKDE
-516 DKSKGKDNEDY
+516 HKSKDKDEDY

-552 ERAQRLA
+552 ERAERLA
-559 DEAERQRQRDD
+559 DEAERQRQSDA
-570 DEQDIGYNT
+570 DEENIDPDN
-579 DRSAD
+579 SD
-584 EDYTDRRGS
+584 EDYTDRRGH
-593 GDDDDLPTYKR
+593 GEDDELPTYTR
-604 TPYLIRDKA
+604 TPYLIKNHDN
-613 TEDNHGN
+613 TESYGS

-629 NRGRILD
+629 NRGRVLD

-647 REARSQVLKSS
+647 REARSQVLKPS
-658 ATPKS
+658 AKSVTPKS
-663 MPVDDDKLQHRN
+663 MIVDDDKLQQRN
-675 FDEAA
+675 FDEAV

>member
-1 MIQQTFTKLVSVFLL
+1 
-16 HLERKMM
+16 M

-45 IIAPKHV
+45 LIAPQPV
-52 YALTYDSKEIKEAKR
+52 YALTVDTPALRKAKR

-87 TTQPKYSE
+87 TTQPTHTEKEIKKY
-95 KDIKTVL
+95 L
-102 GANDIDWVNKNISK
+102 AQNDINWVNKNISK
-116 NFTVYYQSGSLTDL
+116 NFTAYYQSGSLTDL

-167 TQGINNIFSN
+167 TQGINDIFSN
-177 VQQFTKQTWAGAVFK
+177 VQQFTKQTWAGEVFK

-197 AFGLGLVWV
+197 AFGLGIVWV

-220 LSVLLVAIIGSTW
+220 LSVLLVAIIGSAW

-244 NNFTSQAQTAVFTE
+244 NEFTSTAQTAMFTE
-258 IDSSDQ
+258 TSNINGQYTDSGDK
-264 TYSSTDDF
+264 F
-272 ENKIRKTFFEK
+272 ESAIRRAYFEK
-283 AVIRPYTL
+283 SVIRPYTL

-312 GKADSDVIDALAKSN
+312 GKADSDVIDALAKSS

-339 QASVGLMAPL
+339 QASVGLMAPI

-446 VLMVLLWKN
+446 FLMVLLWKN

-480 AGQRAMLAGSEM
+480 AGQRAMLASSEM
-492 VSSTKHGLENVKGFS
+492 VNSTKHGLENVKGFS
-507 GRHAKDKLE
+507 GRHAKDKSE
-516 DKSKGKDNEDY
+516 DKSKSKDDEDY

-552 ERAQRLA
+552 ERAERLA
-559 DEAERQRQRDD
+559 DEAERQRQRDA
-570 DEQDIGYNT
+570 DEENIDPDN
-579 DRSAD
+579 SD
-584 EDYTDRRGS
+584 EDYTDRRGH
-593 GDDDDLPTYKR
+593 GENDELPTYTR
-604 TPYLIRDKA
+604 TPYLIKNHDN
-613 TEDNHGN
+613 TEDYGN

-629 NRGRILD
+629 NRGRVLD

-647 REARSQVLKSS
+647 REARSQVLMPSAKSV
-658 ATPKS
+658 TPKS
-663 MPVDDDKLQHRN
+663 MSLDDDKLQQRN
-675 FDEAA
+675 FDEAV

>member
-1 MIQQTFTKLVSVFLL
+1 
-16 HLERKMM
+16 M
-23 KKSIILL
+23 KKTIILL

-45 IIAPKHV
+45 MIPPQHV

-76 DKADGKAVDEG
+76 DKADGKAVNEG
-87 TTQPKYSE
+87 TTQPTHTEKTIKDKLKY
-95 KDIKTVL
+95 
-102 GANDIDWVNKNISK
+102 NDIDWVNKNITK

-167 TQGINNIFSN
+167 TQGINDIFSN
-177 VQQFTKQTWAGAVFK
+177 VQQFTKQTWAGEVFK

-220 LSVLLVAIIGSTW
+220 LSVLLVAIIGSAW

-244 NNFTSQAQTAVFTE
+244 NEFTSTAQTAMFAETAGTG
-258 IDSSDQ
+258 D
-264 TYSSTDDF
+264 TYSNTDDF
-272 ENKIRKTFFEK
+272 QSKIRGVFFDK

-339 QASVGLMAPL
+339 QASVGLMAPI

-446 VLMVLLWKN
+446 FLMVLLWKK

-492 VSSTKHGLENVKGFS
+492 VNSTKHGLENVKGFS
-507 GRHAKDKLE
+507 GRHAKDKSE
-516 DKSKGKDNEDY
+516 DKSKSKDDEDY

-552 ERAQRLA
+552 ERAERLA
-559 DEAERQRQRDD
+559 DEAERQRKRDA
-570 DEQDIGYNT
+570 DEENIDPDN
-579 DRSAD
+579 SD
-584 EDYTDRRGS
+584 EDYIDRRGH
-593 GDDDDLPTYKR
+593 GEDDELPTYTR
-604 TPYLIRDKA
+604 IPYLIKNHDN
-613 TEDNHGN
+613 TESYGN
-620 GSNEPDRSF
+620 SSNEPDRSF
-629 NRGRILD
+629 NRGRVLD

-647 REARSQVLKSS
+647 REARSQVLKPS
-658 ATPKS
+658 AKSVTPKS
-663 MPVDDDKLQHRN
+663 MIVDDDKLQQRN
-675 FDEAA
+675 FDEAV

>member
-1 MIQQTFTKLVSVFLL
+1 
-16 HLERKMM
+16 M

-45 IIAPKHV
+45 MIAPQPV
-52 YALTYDSKEIKEAKR
+52 YALTVDTPTLRKAKR

-87 TTQPKYSE
+87 TTQPTHTE
-95 KDIKTVL
+95 KEIKNRFMN
-102 GANDIDWVNKNISK
+102 NDIDWVNKNISK
-116 NFTVYYQSGSLTDL
+116 NFTAYYQSGSLTDL

-167 TQGINNIFSN
+167 TQGISDIFSN
-177 VQQFTKQTWAGAVFK
+177 VQQFTKQTWTGEVFK

-220 LSVLLVAIIGSTW
+220 LSVLLVAIIGSAW

-244 NNFTSQAQTAVFTE
+244 NEFTSTAQTAMFAETASTG
-258 IDSSDQ
+258 D
-264 TYSSTDDF
+264 TYSNTDDF
-272 ENKIRKTFFEK
+272 QSKIRGVFFDK

-339 QASVGLMAPL
+339 QASVGLMAPI

-492 VSSTKHGLENVKGFS
+492 VNSTKHGLENVKGFS
-507 GRHAKDKLE
+507 GRHAKDKSE
-516 DKSKGKDNEDY
+516 DKSKGKDDEDY

-540 QEMRELEEQRRQ
+540 QEMRVLEEQRRQ
-552 ERAQRLA
+552 ERAERLA
-559 DEAERQRQRDD
+559 DEAERQRQRDADEENIDPDNFD
-570 DEQDIGYNT
+570 DE
-579 DRSAD
+579 
-584 EDYTDRRGS
+584 YTDRRGY
-593 GDDDDLPTYKR
+593 GNDDELPTYKR

-613 TEDNHGN
+613 TEDNQGN
-620 GSNEPDRSF
+620 GSNEPERSF
-629 NRGRILD
+629 NRGRALD

-658 ATPKS
+658 AKPATPKS
-663 MPVDDDKLQHRN
+663 MSVDDDKLQNRN
-675 FDEAA
+675 FDEAV

>member
-1 MIQQTFTKLVSVFLL
+1 
-16 HLERKMM
+16 M
-23 KKSIILL
+23 KKSILLL
-30 LVIGS
+30 LVMGS

-45 IIAPKHV
+45 VIAPQHV

-76 DKADGKAVDEG
+76 DKADGKAVNEG
-87 TTQPKYSE
+87 TTQPTHTE
-95 KDIKTVL
+95 KEIINKL
-102 GANDIDWVNKNISK
+102 GRNDIDWVNKNITK

-144 LNLYIIYP
+144 LNLYIIFP

-167 TQGINNIFSN
+167 TQGINDIFSN
-177 VQQFTKQTWAGAVFK
+177 VQQFTKQTWAGEVFK

-220 LSVLLVAIIGSTW
+220 LSVLLVAIIGSAW

-244 NNFTSQAQTAVFTE
+244 NQFTSTAQTAMFTE
-258 IDSSDQ
+258 TSNINGQFTDSGDK
-264 TYSSTDDF
+264 F
-272 ENKIRKTFFEK
+272 ESAIRSAYFEK

-339 QASVGLMAPL
+339 QASVGLMAPI

-433 NSASALLNSIVYI
+433 GSASALLNSIVYI

-480 AGQRAMLAGSEM
+480 AGQRAMQASSEM
-492 VSSTKHGLENVKGFS
+492 FNSSKHGLENIKGFS
-507 GRHAKDKLE
+507 GRHAKDKDE
-516 DKSKGKDNEDY
+516 HKSKDKDKDEDY

-540 QEMRELEEQRRQ
+540 KEMRELEEQRRQ
-552 ERAQRLA
+552 ERAERLA
-559 DEAERQRQRDD
+559 DEAERQRQRD
-570 DEQDIGYNT
+570 
-579 DRSAD
+579 AD
-584 EDYTDRRGS
+584 EENIDPASPADENYIDRRGY
-593 GDDDDLPTYKR
+593 GDDDELPTYKR

-613 TEDNHGN
+613 TEDNQGN
-620 GSNEPDRSF
+620 GSNEHDRSF
-629 NRGRILD
+629 NRGRVLD
-636 DESSEKLAEKR
+636 DESSEKLVEKR

-658 ATPKS
+658 AKPVTPKS
-663 MPVDDDKLQHRN
+663 VSEDDDKLQHRN
-675 FDEAA
+675 FDEAVY
-680 HHQEQITQDEEKE
+680 HQEQITQDEEKE

>member
-1 MIQQTFTKLVSVFLL
+1 
-16 HLERKMM
+16 M

-35 MFSSLVVSSF
+35 MFSSLVVSGF
-45 IIAPKHV
+45 MIASQPV
-52 YALTYDSKEIKEAKR
+52 YALTVDTPALRKAKR

-76 DKADGKAVDEG
+76 DKADGKAVYEG
-87 TTQPKYSE
+87 TTQPTHTEKTIKDKLKY
-95 KDIKTVL
+95 
-102 GANDIDWVNKNISK
+102 NDIDWINKNISK

-167 TQGINNIFSN
+167 TQGINDIFSN
-177 VQQFTKQTWAGAVFK
+177 VQQFTKQTWAGEVFK

-220 LSVLLVAIIGSTW
+220 LSVLLVAIIGSAW

-244 NNFTSQAQTAVFTE
+244 NEFTSTAQTAMFTE
-258 IDSSDQ
+258 TNSQ
-264 TYSSTDDF
+264 TQQYTGVDTF
-272 ENKIRKTFFEK
+272 EKSIRKTFFEK

-312 GKADSDVIDALAKSN
+312 GKADSDVVDALAKSN

-339 QASVGLMAPL
+339 QASVGLMAPI

-383 LLSLL
+383 LISLL

-433 NSASALLNSIVYI
+433 GSASALLNSIVYI

-460 QTVTGSSMANQA
+460 QTITGSSMANQA

-492 VSSTKHGLENVKGFS
+492 VNSTKHGLENVKGFS
-507 GRHAKDKLE
+507 GRHAKDKSE
-516 DKSKGKDNEDY
+516 DKSKGKDDEDY

-552 ERAQRLA
+552 ERAERLA
-559 DEAERQRQRDD
+559 DEAERQRQRDA
-570 DEQDIGYNT
+570 DEENIVPDN
-579 DRSAD
+579 SAY
-584 EDYTDRRGS
+584 EDYTDRRGY

-613 TEDNHGN
+613 TEDNHEK
-620 GSNEPDRSF
+620 GSNEPDRAF
-629 NRGRILD
+629 NRGRVLD

-647 REARSQVLKSS
+647 REARSQVLKPS
-658 ATPKS
+658 AKSVTPKS
-663 MPVDDDKLQHRN
+663 MIVDDDKLQQRN
-675 FDEAA
+675 FDEAV

>member
-1 MIQQTFTKLVSVFLL
+1 
-16 HLERKMM
+16 M

-45 IIAPKHV
+45 MIAPQPV
-52 YALTYDSKEIKEAKR
+52 YALTVDTPTLRKAKR

-87 TTQPKYSE
+87 TTQPTHTE
-95 KDIKTVL
+95 KEIKNRFMN
-102 GANDIDWVNKNISK
+102 NDIDWVNKNISK
-116 NFTVYYQSGSLTDL
+116 NFTAYYQSGSLTDL

-167 TQGINNIFSN
+167 TQGISDIFSN
-177 VQQFTKQTWAGAVFK
+177 VQQFTKQTWTGEVFK

-220 LSVLLVAIIGSTW
+220 LSVLLVAIIGSAW

-244 NNFTSQAQTAVFTE
+244 NEFTSTAQTAMFAETASTG
-258 IDSSDQ
+258 D
-264 TYSSTDDF
+264 TYSNTDDF
-272 ENKIRKTFFEK
+272 QSKIRGVFFDK

-339 QASVGLMAPL
+339 QASVGLMAPI

-492 VSSTKHGLENVKGFS
+492 VNSTKHGLENVKGFS
-507 GRHAKDKLE
+507 GRHAKDKSE
-516 DKSKGKDNEDY
+516 DKSKGKDDEDY

-552 ERAQRLA
+552 ERAERLA
-559 DEAERQRQRDD
+559 DEAERQRQRDADEENIDPDNFD
-570 DEQDIGYNT
+570 DE
-579 DRSAD
+579 
-584 EDYTDRRGS
+584 YTDRRGY
-593 GDDDDLPTYKR
+593 GNDDELPTYKR

-613 TEDNHGN
+613 TEDNQGN
-620 GSNEPDRSF
+620 GSNEPERSF
-629 NRGRILD
+629 NRGRVLD
-636 DESSEKLAEKR
+636 DEISEKLAEKR

-658 ATPKS
+658 AKPATPKS
-663 MPVDDDKLQHRN
+663 MSVDDDKLQNRN
-675 FDEAA
+675 FDEAV

>member
-1 MIQQTFTKLVSVFLL
+1 
-16 HLERKMM
+16 MM

-45 IIAPKHV
+45 MIAPQPV
-52 YALTYDSKEIKEAKR
+52 YALTVDTPTLRKAKR

-87 TTQPKYSE
+87 TTQPTHTE
-95 KDIKTVL
+95 KEIKNRFMN
-102 GANDIDWVNKNISK
+102 NDIDWVNKNISK
-116 NFTVYYQSGSLTDL
+116 NFTAYYQSGSLTDL

-167 TQGINNIFSN
+167 TQGINDIFSN
-177 VQQFTKQTWAGAVFK
+177 VQKFTKQTWAGEVFK

-220 LSVLLVAIIGSTW
+220 LSVLLVAIIGSAW

-244 NNFTSQAQTAVFTE
+244 NEFTSTAQTAMFTE
-258 IDSSDQ
+258 TASTGD
-264 TYSSTDDF
+264 TYSNTDDF
-272 ENKIRKTFFEK
+272 QSKIRGVFFDK

-291 ANFGTTNL
+291 ANFGTTSL

-339 QASVGLMAPL
+339 QASVGLMAPI

-433 NSASALLNSIVYI
+433 NSATALLNSIVYI

-492 VSSTKHGLENVKGFS
+492 VNSTKHGLENVKGFS
-507 GRHAKDKLE
+507 GRHAKDKSE
-516 DKSKGKDNEDY
+516 DKSKGKDDEDY

-552 ERAQRLA
+552 ERAERLA
-559 DEAERQRQRDD
+559 DEAERQRQRDA
-570 DEQDIGYNT
+570 DEENIDPDN
-579 DRSAD
+579 SD
-584 EDYTDRRGS
+584 EDYIDRRGH
-593 GDDDDLPTYKR
+593 GEDDELPTYTR
-604 TPYLIRDKA
+604 TPYLIKNHDN
-613 TEDNHGN
+613 TESYGN

-629 NRGRILD
+629 NRGRVLD

-647 REARSQVLKSS
+647 REARSQVLKPS
-658 ATPKS
+658 AKSVTPKS
-663 MPVDDDKLQHRN
+663 MIVDDDKLQQRN
-675 FDEAA
+675 FDEAV

>member
-1 MIQQTFTKLVSVFLL
+1 
-16 HLERKMM
+16 M

-35 MFSSLVVSSF
+35 MFSSLVVNSF
-45 IIAPKHV
+45 MIAPQPV
-52 YALTYDSKEIKEAKR
+52 YALTVDTPALRKAKR

-76 DKADGKAVDEG
+76 DKADGKAVYEG
-87 TTQPKYSE
+87 TTQPTHTEKTIKDKLKY
-95 KDIKTVL
+95 
-102 GANDIDWVNKNISK
+102 NDIDWINKNISK

-167 TQGINNIFSN
+167 TQGINDIFSN
-177 VQQFTKQTWAGAVFK
+177 VQQFTKQTWAGEVFK

-220 LSVLLVAIIGSTW
+220 LSVLLVAIIGSAW

-244 NNFTSQAQTAVFTE
+244 NEFTSTAQTAMFTE
-258 IDSSDQ
+258 TNSQ
-264 TYSSTDDF
+264 TQQYTGVDTF
-272 ENKIRKTFFEK
+272 EKSIRKTFFEK

-312 GKADSDVIDALAKSN
+312 GKADSNVVDALAKSN

-339 QASVGLMAPL
+339 QASVGLMAPI

-383 LLSLL
+383 LISLL

-433 NSASALLNSIVYI
+433 GSASALLNSIVYI

-492 VSSTKHGLENVKGFS
+492 VNSTKHGLENVKGFS
-507 GRHAKDKLE
+507 GRHAKDKSE
-516 DKSKGKDNEDY
+516 DKSKGKDDEDY

-559 DEAERQRQRDD
+559 DEAERQRQKDD

-593 GDDDDLPTYKR
+593 GDDDELPTYKR

-663 MPVDDDKLQHRN
+663 MPVDDDKLQQRN
-675 FDEAA
+675 FDEAV

>member
-1 MIQQTFTKLVSVFLL
+1 
-16 HLERKMM
+16 M
-23 KKSIILL
+23 KKSILLL

-45 IIAPKHV
+45 MIAQQPV
-52 YALTYDSKEIKEAKR
+52 YALTVDTPALKKAKR
-67 ESDKEALAK
+67 ESDKEALTK

-87 TTQPKYSE
+87 TTQPKYTE
-95 KDIKTVL
+95 KKIKDEL
-102 GANDIDWVNKNISK
+102 KDNDIDWVNKNISK

-167 TQGINNIFSN
+167 TQGINDIFSN
-177 VQQFTKQTWAGAVFK
+177 VQQFTKQSWAGEVFK

-206 FIQSVKSGAGLKAI
+206 FVQSVKSGAGLKAI
-220 LSVLLVAIIGSTW
+220 LSVLLVAIIGSAW
-233 ISAGGTVLTKV
+233 ISAGGTILTKV

-264 TYSSTDDF
+264 TYRSTDDF

-339 QASVGLMAPL
+339 QASVGLMAPI

-433 NSASALLNSIVYI
+433 NSPSALLNSIVYI

-492 VSSTKHGLENVKGFS
+492 VNSTKHGLENVKGFS
-507 GRHAKDKLE
+507 
-516 DKSKGKDNEDY
+516 
-527 DENRDRRGNAPDE
+527 
-540 QEMRELEEQRRQ
+540 
-552 ERAQRLA
+552 
-559 DEAERQRQRDD
+559 
-570 DEQDIGYNT
+570 
-579 DRSAD
+579 
-584 EDYTDRRGS
+584 
-593 GDDDDLPTYKR
+593 
-604 TPYLIRDKA
+604 
-613 TEDNHGN
+613 
-620 GSNEPDRSF
+620 
-629 NRGRILD
+629 
-636 DESSEKLAEKR
+636 
-647 REARSQVLKSS
+647 
-658 ATPKS
+658 
-663 MPVDDDKLQHRN
+663 
-675 FDEAA
+675 
-680 HHQEQITQDEEKE
+680 
-693 LDKEL
+693 

>member
-1 MIQQTFTKLVSVFLL
+1 M
-16 HLERKMM
+16 
-23 KKSIILL
+23 
-30 LVIGS
+30 
-35 MFSSLVVSSF
+35 
-45 IIAPKHV
+45 
-52 YALTYDSKEIKEAKR
+52 
-67 ESDKEALAK
+67 
-76 DKADGKAVDEG
+76 
-87 TTQPKYSE
+87 
-95 KDIKTVL
+95 
-102 GANDIDWVNKNISK
+102 
-116 NFTVYYQSGSLTDL
+116 
-130 GLSSAHLVA
+130 
-139 SLFMS
+139 
-144 LNLYIIYP
+144 
-152 LFDTALSKMFDLTNI
+152 
-167 TQGINNIFSN
+167 
-177 VQQFTKQTWAGAVFK
+177 
-192 QLLYT
+192 
-197 AFGLGLVWV
+197 
-206 FIQSVKSGAGLKAI
+206 
-220 LSVLLVAIIGSTW
+220 
-233 ISAGGTVLTKV
+233 
-244 NNFTSQAQTAVFTE
+244 
-258 IDSSDQ
+258 
-264 TYSSTDDF
+264 
-272 ENKIRKTFFEK
+272 
-283 AVIRPYTL
+283 

-339 QASVGLMAPL
+339 QASVGLMAPI

-492 VSSTKHGLENVKGFS
+492 VNSTKHGLENVKGFS
-507 GRHAKDKLE
+507 GRHARDKSE
-516 DKSKGKDNEDY
+516 DKSKGKDDEDY

-540 QEMRELEEQRRQ
+540 QEMRELEEKRRQ
-552 ERAQRLA
+552 ERAERLA
-559 DEAERQRQRDD
+559 DEAERQRQRDA
-570 DEQDIGYNT
+570 DEENIDPDN
-579 DRSAD
+579 SD
-584 EDYTDRRGS
+584 EDYIDRRGH
-593 GDDDDLPTYKR
+593 GEDDELPTYTR
-604 TPYLIRDKA
+604 TPYLIKNHDN
-613 TEDNHGN
+613 TESYGD

-629 NRGRILD
+629 NRGRVLD

-647 REARSQVLKSS
+647 REARSQVLKPS
-658 ATPKS
+658 AKSVTPKS
-663 MPVDDDKLQHRN
+663 MIIDDDKLQQRN
-675 FDEAA
+675 FDEAV

>member
-1 MIQQTFTKLVSVFLL
+1 
-16 HLERKMM
+16 M

-67 ESDKEALAK
+67 ESDKVALAK

-87 TTQPKYSE
+87 ATQPKYSE

-102 GANDIDWVNKNISK
+102 GANDIDWINKNISK

-244 NNFTSQAQTAVFTE
+244 NNFTSQAQSAVFTE

-299 DASEKDGSYRLIG
+299 DESEKDGSYRLIG
-312 GKADSDVIDALAKSN
+312 GKAESDVIDALAKSS

-339 QASVGLMAPL
+339 QASVGLMAPI

-355 IPLLMI
+355 VPLLMI
-361 GVFNLILQLGAILL
+361 GIFNLILQLGAILL

-433 NSASALLNSIVYI
+433 NSPSALLNSIVYI

-492 VSSTKHGLENVKGFS
+492 VNSTKHGLENVKGLS
-507 GRHAKDKLE
+507 GHHAKDKSE
-516 DKSKGKDNEDY
+516 DKSN
-527 DENRDRRGNAPDE
+527 DEHESSNDRRGNVPDD
-540 QEMRELEEQRRQ
+540 QEMSELEEQRRQ
-552 ERAQRLA
+552 ERAERLA
-559 DEAERQRQRDD
+559 DEAERQRQKDD
-570 DEQDIGYNT
+570 DEEDI
-579 DRSAD
+579 DPD
-584 EDYTDRRGS
+584 HFDDVYTDRRSHGE
-593 GDDDDLPTYKR
+593 DDELPTYTR
-604 TPYLIRDKA
+604 TPYLIKNH
-613 TEDNHGN
+613 DNTDSYGD

-629 NRGRILD
+629 NRGRVLD

-647 REARSQVLKSS
+647 REARSQVLKPSAKP
-658 ATPKS
+658 ATPKTLI
-663 MPVDDDKLQHRN
+663 VDDDKLQHRN
-675 FDEAA
+675 FDEAV
-680 HHQEQITQDEEKE
+680 HHQEQIMQDEEKE

>member
-1 MIQQTFTKLVSVFLL
+1 
-16 HLERKMM
+16 MM

-45 IIAPKHV
+45 LIAPQHV
-52 YALTYDSKEIKEAKR
+52 YALTYDSKEIAEAKR
-67 ESDKEALAK
+67 ESDKEVLAK
-76 DKADGKAVDEG
+76 DKADGKAVNEG
-87 TTQPKYSE
+87 TTQPTHTKKTIKDKLKY
-95 KDIKTVL
+95 
-102 GANDIDWVNKNISK
+102 NDIDWINKNISN
-116 NFTVYYQSGSLTDL
+116 NFTAYYQSGSWTDL

-152 LFDTALSKMFDLTNI
+152 LFDTALSKLFDLTNI
-167 TQGINNIFSN
+167 TQGINDIFSN

-220 LSVLLVAIIGSTW
+220 LSVLLVAIIGSAW

-244 NNFTSQAQTAVFTE
+244 NEFTSTAQTAMFAETSTTG
-258 IDSSDQ
+258 D
-264 TYSSTDDF
+264 TYSNTDEF
-272 ENKIRKTFFEK
+272 QSKIRGVFFDK

-291 ANFGTTNL
+291 ANFGTPNL
-299 DASEKDGSYRLIG
+299 DTSEKDGSYRLIG

-339 QASVGLMAPL
+339 QASVGLMAPI

-559 DEAERQRQRDD
+559 DEAERQRDD

-593 GDDDDLPTYKR
+593 GDDDELPTYKR

-658 ATPKS
+658 AIAKS

-675 FDEAA
+675 FDEAV
-680 HHQEQITQDEEKE
+680 HHQEQITQDEEKRIR
-693 LDKEL
+693 

>member
-1 MIQQTFTKLVSVFLL
+1 
-16 HLERKMM
+16 MM

-35 MFSSLVVSSF
+35 MLSSLFVSSF
-45 IIAPKHV
+45 VITQQPV
-52 YALTYDSKEIKEAKR
+52 YALTVDTPALRKAKR

-76 DKADGKAVDEG
+76 DKANGKSVYEG
-87 TTQPKYSE
+87 TTQPSYDE
-95 KDIKTVL
+95 KKIKDKL
-102 GANDIDWVNKNISK
+102 GRNDIDWINKNISK

-167 TQGINNIFSN
+167 TQGINDIFSN
-177 VQQFTKQTWAGAVFK
+177 VQQFTKQTWAGEVFK

-220 LSVLLVAIIGSTW
+220 FSVLLVAIIGSAW

-244 NNFTSQAQTAVFTE
+244 NEFTSTAQTAMFTE
-258 IDSSDQ
+258 TSNINGQFTDSGDK
-264 TYSSTDDF
+264 F
-272 ENKIRKTFFEK
+272 ESAIRRAYFEK

-312 GKADSDVIDALAKSN
+312 GKADSDVVDALAKAN
-327 DYLSKDGGEEWY
+327 DYLSKDGNEEWY
-339 QASVGLMAPL
+339 QSSVGIMAPI

-355 IPLLMI
+355 VPLLMI

-433 NSASALLNSIVYI
+433 GSASALLNSIVYI

-492 VSSTKHGLENVKGFS
+492 VNSTKHGLENVKGFS
-507 GRHAKDKLE
+507 GRHAKDKSE
-516 DKSKGKDNEDY
+516 DKSKSKDDEDY

-552 ERAQRLA
+552 ERAERLA
-559 DEAERQRQRDD
+559 DEAERQRQRDA
-570 DEQDIGYNT
+570 DEENIVPDN
-579 DRSAD
+579 SAY
-584 EDYTDRRGS
+584 EDYTDRRGY

-604 TPYLIRDKA
+604 TPYLIRDRA
-613 TEDNHGN
+613 TEDNHGK
-620 GSNEPDRSF
+620 GSNEPDRAF
-629 NRGRILD
+629 NRGRVLD

-647 REARSQVLKSS
+647 REARSQVLKPS
-658 ATPKS
+658 AKPVTPKS
-663 MPVDDDKLQHRN
+663 MSLDDDKLQHRN
-675 FDEAA
+675 FDEAV

>member
-1 MIQQTFTKLVSVFLL
+1 
-16 HLERKMM
+16 M

-35 MFSSLVVSSF
+35 MLSSLFVSSF
-45 IIAPKHV
+45 VIAPQPV
-52 YALTYDSKEIKEAKR
+52 YALTVDTPALRKAKR

-76 DKADGKAVDEG
+76 DKANGKSVYEG
-87 TTQPKYSE
+87 TTQPSYDE
-95 KDIKTVL
+95 KKIKDKL
-102 GANDIDWVNKNISK
+102 GRNDIDWINKNISK

-177 VQQFTKQTWAGAVFK
+177 VQQFTKQTWAGEVFK

-220 LSVLLVAIIGSTW
+220 LSVLLVAIIGSAW

-244 NNFTSQAQTAVFTE
+244 NEFTSTAQTAMFTE
-258 IDSSDQ
+258 TNSQ
-264 TYSSTDDF
+264 TQQYTGVDTF
-272 ENKIRKTFFEK
+272 EKSIRKNFFEK

-312 GKADSDVIDALAKSN
+312 GKADSDVVDALAKSN

-339 QASVGLMAPL
+339 QASIGLMAPI

-383 LLSLL
+383 LISLL

-433 NSASALLNSIVYI
+433 NSASAILNSIVYI

-492 VSSTKHGLENVKGFS
+492 VNSTKHGLENVKGFS
-507 GRHAKDKLE
+507 GRHARDKSE
-516 DKSKGKDNEDY
+516 DKSKGKDDEDY
-527 DENRDRRGNAPDE
+527 DENRDRRGNTPDE

-552 ERAQRLA
+552 ERAERLA
-559 DEAERQRQRDD
+559 DEAERQRQRDA
-570 DEQDIGYNT
+570 DEENIDPDN
-579 DRSAD
+579 SD
-584 EDYTDRRGS
+584 EDYIDRRGH
-593 GDDDDLPTYKR
+593 GEDDELPTYTR
-604 TPYLIRDKA
+604 TPYLIKNHDN
-613 TEDNHGN
+613 TESYGD

-629 NRGRILD
+629 NRGRVLD
-636 DESSEKLAEKR
+636 DESSEKIAEKR
-647 REARSQVLKSS
+647 REARSQVLKPS
-658 ATPKS
+658 AKSVTPKS
-663 MPVDDDKLQHRN
+663 MIVDDDKLQQRN
-675 FDEAA
+675 FDEAV

>member
-1 MIQQTFTKLVSVFLL
+1 
-16 HLERKMM
+16 M

-35 MFSSLVVSSF
+35 MLSSLFVSSF
-45 IIAPKHV
+45 VIAPQPV
-52 YALTYDSKEIKEAKR
+52 YALTVDTPALRKAKR

-76 DKADGKAVDEG
+76 DKANGKSVYEG
-87 TTQPKYSE
+87 TTQPSYDE
-95 KDIKTVL
+95 KKIKDKL
-102 GANDIDWVNKNISK
+102 GRNDIDWINKNISK

-167 TQGINNIFSN
+167 TQGINDIFSN
-177 VQQFTKQTWAGAVFK
+177 VQQFTKQTWAGEVFK

-220 LSVLLVAIIGSTW
+220 LSVLLVAIIGSAW

-244 NNFTSQAQTAVFTE
+244 NEFTSTAQTAMFTE
-258 IDSSDQ
+258 TSNINGQFTDSGDK
-264 TYSSTDDF
+264 F
-272 ENKIRKTFFEK
+272 ESAIRRAYFEK
-283 AVIRPYTL
+283 SVIRPYTL

-299 DASEKDGSYRLIG
+299 DASQKDGSYRLIG

-339 QASVGLMAPL
+339 QASVGLMAPI

-433 NSASALLNSIVYI
+433 GSASALLNSIVYI

-460 QTVTGSSMANQA
+460 QTVTGSSMTNQA

-492 VSSTKHGLENVKGFS
+492 VNSTKHGLENVKGFS
-507 GRHAKDKLE
+507 GRHAKDKSE
-516 DKSKGKDNEDY
+516 DKSKGKDDEDY

-540 QEMRELEEQRRQ
+540 QEMRELEERRRQ

-559 DEAERQRQRDD
+559 DEAERQRQRDI
-570 DEQDIGYNT
+570 DEENIDPDN
-579 DRSAD
+579 SAD
-584 EDYTDRRGS
+584 EEYTDRRGY
-593 GDDDDLPTYKR
+593 GDDDELPTYKR
-604 TPYLIRDKA
+604 TPYLIRDKIP
-613 TEDNHGN
+613 EDNHGN
-620 GSNEPDRSF
+620 GSNEPERSF
-629 NRGRILD
+629 NRGRVLD

-647 REARSQVLKSS
+647 REARSQILKPS
-658 ATPKS
+658 AKPAKPKS
-663 MPVDDDKLQHRN
+663 MSVDDDKLQHRN
-675 FDEAA
+675 FDEAV
-680 HHQEQITQDEEKE
+680 HYQEKITQDEEKE

>member
-1 MIQQTFTKLVSVFLL
+1 
-16 HLERKMM
+16 M

-30 LVIGS
+30 LVIVS
-35 MFSSLVVSSF
+35 MLSPLFVSSF
-45 IIAPKHV
+45 VIAPQPV
-52 YALTYDSKEIKEAKR
+52 YALTVDTPALRKAKR

-76 DKADGKAVDEG
+76 DKANGKSVYEG
-87 TTQPKYSE
+87 TTQPSYDE
-95 KDIKTVL
+95 KKIKDKL
-102 GANDIDWVNKNISK
+102 GRNDIDWINKNISK

-167 TQGINNIFSN
+167 TQGINDIFSN
-177 VQQFTKQTWAGAVFK
+177 VQQFTKQTWAGEVFK

-220 LSVLLVAIIGSTW
+220 LSVLLVAIIGSAW

-244 NNFTSQAQTAVFTE
+244 NEFTSTAQTAMFAETASTG
-258 IDSSDQ
+258 D
-264 TYSSTDDF
+264 TYSNTDDF
-272 ENKIRKTFFEK
+272 QSKIRGVFFDK

-492 VSSTKHGLENVKGFS
+492 VNSTKHGLENVKGFS
-507 GRHAKDKLE
+507 GRHAKDKSE
-516 DKSKGKDNEDY
+516 DKSKGKDDEDY

-552 ERAQRLA
+552 ERAERLA
-559 DEAERQRQRDD
+559 DEAERQRQRDA
-570 DEQDIGYNT
+570 DEENIDPDN
-579 DRSAD
+579 SD
-584 EDYTDRRGS
+584 EDYIDRRGH
-593 GDDDDLPTYKR
+593 GEDDELPTYTR
-604 TPYLIRDKA
+604 TPYLIKNHDN
-613 TEDNHGN
+613 TESYGN
-620 GSNEPDRSF
+620 VSNEPDKAF
-629 NRGRILD
+629 NRGRVLD

-647 REARSQVLKSS
+647 REARSQVLKPS
-658 ATPKS
+658 AKSVTPKS
-663 MPVDDDKLQHRN
+663 MIVDDDKLQQRN
-675 FDEAA
+675 FDEAV

>member
-1 MIQQTFTKLVSVFLL
+1 
-16 HLERKMM
+16 M

-35 MFSSLVVSSF
+35 MFSSLVVNSF
-45 IIAPKHV
+45 MIAPQPV
-52 YALTYDSKEIKEAKR
+52 YALTVDTPALRKAKR

-76 DKADGKAVDEG
+76 DKADGKAVYEG
-87 TTQPKYSE
+87 TTQPTHTEKTIKDKLKY
-95 KDIKTVL
+95 
-102 GANDIDWVNKNISK
+102 NDIDWINKNISK

-167 TQGINNIFSN
+167 TQGINDIFSN
-177 VQQFTKQTWAGAVFK
+177 VQQFTKQTWAGEVFK

-220 LSVLLVAIIGSTW
+220 LSVLLVAIIGSAW

-244 NNFTSQAQTAVFTE
+244 NEFTSTAQTAMFTE
-258 IDSSDQ
+258 TNSQ
-264 TYSSTDDF
+264 TQQYTGVDTF
-272 ENKIRKTFFEK
+272 EKSIRKTFFEK

-312 GKADSDVIDALAKSN
+312 GKADSDVVDALAKSN

-339 QASVGLMAPL
+339 QASVGLMAPI

-433 NSASALLNSIVYI
+433 NSARALLNSIVYI

-492 VSSTKHGLENVKGFS
+492 VNSTKHGLENVKGFS
-507 GRHAKDKLE
+507 GRHAKDKSE
-516 DKSKGKDNEDY
+516 DKSKGKD

-552 ERAQRLA
+552 ERAERLA
-559 DEAERQRQRDD
+559 DEAERQRQRDA
-570 DEQDIGYNT
+570 DEENIVPDN
-579 DRSAD
+579 SAY
-584 EDYTDRRGS
+584 EDYTDRRGY

-613 TEDNHGN
+613 TEDNHEK
-620 GSNEPDRSF
+620 GSNEPDRAF
-629 NRGRILD
+629 NRGRVLD

-647 REARSQVLKSS
+647 REARSQVLKPS
-658 ATPKS
+658 ATPKP
-663 MPVDDDKLQHRN
+663 MPVDDNKLQQRN
-675 FDEAA
+675 FDEAV

>member
-1 MIQQTFTKLVSVFLL
+1 
-16 HLERKMM
+16 M

-102 GANDIDWVNKNISK
+102 GANDIDWINKNISK

-177 VQQFTKQTWAGAVFK
+177 VQQFTKQTWTGAVFK

-244 NNFTSQAQTAVFTE
+244 NNFTSQAQSAVFTE

-312 GKADSDVIDALAKSN
+312 GKAESDVIDALAKLS

-339 QASVGLMAPL
+339 QASVGLMAPI

-355 IPLLMI
+355 VPLLMI
-361 GVFNLILQLGAILL
+361 GIFNLILQLGAILL

-433 NSASALLNSIVYI
+433 NSPSALLNSIVYI

-492 VSSTKHGLENVKGFS
+492 VNSTKHGLENVKGLS
-507 GRHAKDKLE
+507 GRHAKDKSE
-516 DKSKGKDNEDY
+516 DKSN
-527 DENRDRRGNAPDE
+527 DEHESSNDRRGNVPDD

-552 ERAQRLA
+552 ERAERLA
-559 DEAERQRQRDD
+559 DEAERQRQKDD
-570 DEQDIGYNT
+570 DEENIDP
-579 DRSAD
+579 DHFD
-584 EDYTDRRGS
+584 DVYTDRRSHGE
-593 GDDDDLPTYKR
+593 DDESPTYTR
-604 TPYLIRDKA
+604 TPYLIKNH
-613 TEDNHGN
+613 DNTDSYGN

-629 NRGRILD
+629 NCGRVLD

-647 REARSQVLKSS
+647 REARSQVLKPS
-658 ATPKS
+658 AKPATSKS
-663 MPVDDDKLQHRN
+663 MIVDDDKLQQRN
-675 FDEAA
+675 FDEAVY
-680 HHQEQITQDEEKE
+680 HQEQITQDEEKE